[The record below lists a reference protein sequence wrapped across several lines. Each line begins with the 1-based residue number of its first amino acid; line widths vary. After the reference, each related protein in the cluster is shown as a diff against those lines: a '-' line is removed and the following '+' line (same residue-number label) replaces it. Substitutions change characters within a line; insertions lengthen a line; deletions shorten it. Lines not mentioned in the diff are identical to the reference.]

1 MAFKFPSKEWIEQF
15 MVVVNNSPSY
25 KEAAKTWEGD
35 FLFVIEPDEKLD
47 KKQIFY
53 LDLWHGDCR
62 SVDYFEEEKNLP
74 TTEFQYIGTY
84 SNWLKVINGEIDP
97 IKGIL
102 TKKFKLVG
110 NKGKVMRAAKAAT
123 ELVKSAQKVE
133 TEFL

>member
-62 SVDYFEEEKNLP
+62 SVEHYEEEKNLP

>member
-1 MAFKFPSKEWIEQF
+1 MTFKFPSEEWINEF

-35 FLFVIEPDEKLD
+35 FLFVIEPDDKLD
-47 KKQIFY
+47 KRKIFY

-62 SVDYFEEEKNLP
+62 SVEAFEDGDSLP
-74 TTEFQYIGTY
+74 ETEFQYIGTY
-84 SNWLKVINGEIDP
+84 SNWIKVISGEIDP

-102 TKKFKLVG
+102 TRKFKLVG
-110 NKGKVMRAAKAAT
+110 DKGKVMRAAKAAK
-123 ELVKSAQKVE
+123 ELVASAQKVD

>member
-35 FLFVIEPDEKLD
+35 FLFMIEPDEKLD

-62 SVDYFEEEKNLP
+62 SVELYEEEKNLP

>member
-35 FLFVIEPDEKLD
+35 FLFMIEPDEKLD

-62 SVDYFEEEKNLP
+62 SVELYEEEKNLP

-84 SNWLKVINGEIDP
+84 SN
-97 IKGIL
+97 
-102 TKKFKLVG
+102 
-110 NKGKVMRAAKAAT
+110 
-123 ELVKSAQKVE
+123 
-133 TEFL
+133 

>member
-1 MAFKFPSKEWIEQF
+1 MALKFPSKEWIEKF
-15 MVVVNNSPSY
+15 MEIVNDSPAY

-35 FLFVIEPDEKLD
+35 FLFVIEADEVLD
-47 KKQIFY
+47 SQVVCY
-53 LDLWHGDCR
+53 LDLWHGVCR
-62 SVDYFEEEKNLP
+62 SVNHFEDGEELP
-74 TTEFQYIGTY
+74 ETEFEYAGSY

-102 TKKFKLVG
+102 TGKMKLKG
-110 NKGKVMRAAKAAT
+110 NKGKVMRAAKAAM